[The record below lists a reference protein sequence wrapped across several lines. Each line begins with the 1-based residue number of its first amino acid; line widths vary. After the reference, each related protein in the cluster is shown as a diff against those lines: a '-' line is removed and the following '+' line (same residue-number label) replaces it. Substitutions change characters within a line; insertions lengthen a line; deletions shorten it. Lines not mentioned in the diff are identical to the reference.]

1 MFLVSH
7 HRMSTSSPFFSRFMQ
22 NQLNS
27 DYSRAL
33 GLYDKSR
40 TISLDIYGETTESV
54 ISTLA
59 KMSECHK
66 VVGNYDDCIDR
77 SREVLSQSHFDLEDT
92 ASALVRAD
100 IFDNLA
106 SAYSGK
112 GDPEEALHNLHQAL
126 SIRRDIPKDLD
137 ENQIMIA
144 RELFEMGQIHA
155 ARGDDYKAQQLND
168 RAVSLC
174 EEYFAKM
181 SSAKN
186 GDGQGDN
193 GRAGDDIEYFTKM
206 TFKNGQGDSDRAGD
220 GIASRR
226 ASDTSRRA
234 SDSTAGGDD
243 AARRAVD
250 LKARLL
256 ACKAKTKDK
265 LLSFAD
271 TVLFYGKLLLRN
283 GNLDDA
289 VVCFEITQSAYV
301 ERSGPKS
308 VSMGDVHHCR
318 GILYALKKD
327 YNKSL
332 ASFMLAFRIRTDRLS
347 ANHVDL
353 EETIQFLG
361 TIHSELGHADKAVE
375 YFKDAISKREM
386 RLGRARGPGRE
397 GDEAETFLRL
407 GRVQQEQKEY
417 DAAKKSYEH
426 ARQIRL
432 RTKGKE
438 CPEYGEVL
446 FALGGLL
453 LDMGRRELSLI
464 RLQDA
469 LNVYENSDESLG
481 SEIADVFFTQGI
493 VFYEQEQFSDAI
505 SSYEKCLMIR
515 KEESLGDHAAPC
527 AQVLTNLGG
536 CYFDMKDYE
545 KAELYHT
552 EALHMMEK
560 SLGQNH
566 VDVAYCWHSLGCVYL
581 EDFKENKG
589 VSCLSKALKIQRE
602 CLKKDN
608 DIDMGSTLYMLG
620 RCLLNLMEI
629 DRAIKSL
636 MEALKIQKNHLGDD
650 YDVALTHKFLAMAQ
664 TERGGQEDKA
674 ALSNFTEAIRIMM
687 AAGIQDSSE
696 TSSDLMACFDGAMK
710 IVRKIFG
717 SDAEQLA
724 SLLHRRGICEGI
736 RRNFPQAIASYAESL
751 TIYKKIYGDR
761 HIAIGNLLFNMGVCF
776 NEGGEAQKSIKC
788 LAKAHDL
795 TCAKLEEDHSDIADI
810 DFQMGTAYK
819 LLEDYTAAVKCYE
832 RSLLIL
838 KQISMA
844 DNPKIA
850 SIMQDVGDICYSCND
865 IEKAERCYRE
875 CLRVRMNLEGR
886 ESASVAKTLAKL
898 G

>member
-1 MFLVSH
+1 MRCRLGFVAH
-7 HRMSTSSPFFSRFMQ
+7 SSVFSQSISQSIFFHSQ
-22 NQLNS
+22 NQNNS
-27 DYSRAL
+27 DYRRAL
-33 GLYDKSR
+33 ELYDTSR
-40 TISLDIYGETTESV
+40 SICLGIYGQTTESM

-77 SREVLSQSHFDLEDT
+77 SREALSLIPFDPAYT
-92 ASALVRAD
+92 ASALMRAD

-112 GDPEEALHNLHQAL
+112 GDPEEALHHLHQAL
-126 SIRRDIPKDLD
+126 CIRREVPRDMD
-137 ENQIMIA
+137 ENQVMIA
-144 RELFEMGQIHA
+144 RELFEMVQIHA
-155 ARGDDYKAQQLND
+155 ARGDDTKVHLLND
-168 RAVSLC
+168 RAVILC

-181 SSAKN
+181 STKKVE
-186 GDGQGDN
+186 
-193 GRAGDDIEYFTKM
+193 GRDKKG
-206 TFKNGQGDSDRAGD
+206 GVSLDSK
-220 GIASRR
+220 
-226 ASDTSRRA
+226 TL
-234 SDSTAGGDD
+234 TLGGDD
-243 AARRAVD
+243 D
-250 LKARLL
+250 GGPEPKEEDSYLKRLL
-256 ACKAKTKDK
+256 STCKANAGDE
-265 LLSFAD
+265 LLFFAD
-271 TVLFYGKLLLRN
+271 TVLFYGKLLLRS
-283 GNLDDA
+283 GKLDDA
-289 VVCFEITQSAYV
+289 MVCFEITQNAYV
-301 ERSGPKS
+301 ERSSPKS

-318 GILYALKKD
+318 GIVYALKKD
-327 YNKSL
+327 YKKSL
-332 ASFMLAFRIRTDRLS
+332 ASFMQALAIRADRLS
-347 ANHVDL
+347 TNHVDL

-361 TIHSELGHADKAVE
+361 TIHSELGNSEKAIE
-375 YFKDAISKREM
+375 YFKDAISKRES
-386 RLGRARGPGRE
+386 RLGKARGIGE
-397 GDEAETFLRL
+397 QEDEAETFLRL
-407 GRVQQEQKEY
+407 GRVHQDQKEY
-417 DAAKKSYEH
+417 DAAKKAYEH

-432 RTKGKE
+432 RTKGKN
-438 CPEYGEVL
+438 CSDYGEIL

-464 RLQDA
+464 RLHDA
-469 LNVYENSDESLG
+469 LVAYENSNEAFA
-481 SEIADVFFTQGI
+481 SEIADVHFTLGI
-493 VFYEQEQFSDAI
+493 AYYEQEQFSDAI
-505 SSYEKCLMIR
+505 DSYERCLMIR
-515 KEESLGDHAAPC
+515 KEEGHGDHAAPC

-545 KAELYHT
+545 KAEFYHT

-560 SLGQNH
+560 SLGQSH
-566 VDVAYCWHSLGCVYL
+566 ADVAYCWHSLGCVYL

-602 CLKKDN
+602 CLDKN
-608 DIDMGSTLYMLG
+608 HSDIGNTLYMLG
-620 RCLLNLMEI
+620 RCLLNLRET

-636 MEALKIQKNHLGDD
+636 TEALKIQKAHFGDD
-650 YDVALTHKFLAMAQ
+650 FDVALTHKCLARAQ
-664 TERGGQEDKA
+664 AKRGGGRDEKA
-674 ALSNFTEAIRIMM
+674 ALSNYSEAIRIMM
-687 AAGIQDSSE
+687 AVGIQDSSE
-696 TSSDLMACFDGAMK
+696 SSNDLMACFDGAMAL
-710 IVRKIFG
+710 VRKIFG

-761 HIAIGNLLFNMGVCF
+761 HITIGNLLFNMGVCF
-776 NEGGEAQKSIKC
+776 NEGGEAEKAIKC

-795 TCAKLEEDHSDIADI
+795 TCEKLEEDHSDIADI

-819 LLEDYTAAVKCYE
+819 LLEDYTASVKCYE

-886 ESASVAKTLAKL
+886 ETANVAKTLAKL